1 LPKRRTRNDMH
12 VGTPQHRDLF
22 CRTFIDTHVPF
33 EPAELPWPAL
43 DPVHLARL
51 RAFPFWSYAR
61 SIEQRAGRMVTAF
74 AQTLDDPLIREA
86 VALQGVEETRHGRLM
101 SHVVERYGIDVP
113 AIPVEDPPA
122 RKDDFCIFGFG
133 ECSDSFVGFGAF
145 ALARRKELFPEPL
158 MAIFENVLYEEARH
172 IAFFINWWRYEE
184 ARAGRDKPFLRTFAS
199 LGYHVRA
206 ILGTAQGA
214 AEAPKIPSHLDDPE
228 LDAIVKSITPQMF
241 LEAALAENRR
251 VMARLDR
258 RLLKPTIMPV
268 VATALLLGIRML
280 PPRRDATPPAFSRNG
295 AGAVP
300 ATVSPG
306 NAAAT

>member
-1 LPKRRTRNDMH
+1 MPKRRTRMDMH

-22 CRTFIDTHVPF
+22 CRTFIDTHVQF
-33 EPAELPWPAL
+33 EPAELPWPVL
-43 DPVHLARL
+43 GEVHLARL

-74 AQTLDDPLIREA
+74 ARTLEDPLIREA

-101 SHVVERYGIDVP
+101 SHVVERYGIDAP
-113 AIPVEDPPA
+113 EIPIGDPPA

-145 ALARRKELFPEPL
+145 ALARERGLFPEPL

-184 ARAGRDKPFLRTFAS
+184 ALAGRDKPFLRTFAS
-199 LGYHVRA
+199 LRYHVRA

-214 AEAPKIPSHLDDPE
+214 AEAPAIPTTLDDPE
-228 LDAIVKSITPQMF
+228 LDAIVKSISPRMF

-258 RLLKPTIMPV
+258 RLLKPAVMPA

-280 PPRRDATPPAFSRNG
+280 PPRPSTQHASSEDAGVTGVETTRPA
-295 AGAVP
+295 A
-300 ATVSPG
+300 
-306 NAAAT
+306 